1 MTELQIKV
9 LGQPHVTFNHQ
20 SVTGFGTAKTE
31 ALFYFLAVTG
41 QPQTREVLADLF
53 WGEMD
58 EGKAKRNLTKSLS
71 TLRKLVDPYLII
83 ERQTVA
89 FNSDTSVR
97 LDAADF
103 QTRLAA
109 HASTSDAKTLK
120 QAIDLYQ
127 GDFLE
132 GIYVKDSLPFE
143 EWVIN
148 QREHLREL
156 MLDGLETLV
165 NDYLNLNDF
174 ENGLTYAN
182 RLLETDPWRESAH
195 RQMMTLLARSG
206 QRNAALAQYE
216 TCRKILAEEFGVE
229 PTAETTALYERLKTA
244 DAPPPHNLPPQPD
257 AFIGRDIELKQVI
270 ANLNNAN
277 CRLLT
282 LVGPGGV
289 GKTRLAVQGAAHYI
303 QPGALAG
310 AAGFSGGI
318 YLAALAPLV
327 EANTSTGSAWQMLAP
342 AMITALQLPAPGA
355 QDPMTYLVNQ
365 LRQAPPTLL
374 ILDNFE
380 YFIDSADR
388 LDRLLQQA
396 PTLKLLVTS
405 RERLHLRQEWVLELG
420 GLSYPPT
427 EPTVQ
432 FAADESPIANRRLLS
447 PHSLSSIANL
457 QNYSA
462 VALFLERAQQVR
474 GDIELPEDELPA
486 VIRICRLVDGIPL
499 ALELAASLLR
509 LSTCAEIAAGIESN
523 LDFLSSSLRNL
534 PPRHR
539 SLRAMFE
546 HSWSLLPPPEQE
558 VLRRL
563 SVFRGGFQQ
572 EAAKEVAGATLAI
585 LASLIDKSLLRHN
598 PSGRYTLHELLRQ
611 YAWEKLAEIPV
622 EQEATLNRHSHY
634 YANFLQQRGGEYP
647 AADESKVL
655 AELSAE
661 AGNIR
666 AGWQHA
672 IDPAREVTVADINQY
687 WYLGRFEQ
695 AAGLY
700 HKSLAAL
707 RAPSPTWDRGL
718 DLHQQGFAAYQ
729 QGHYAAARQRLTES
743 LAVLGTAA
751 DPLYA
756 ARSKVI
762 LGMIAHDLGELELAE
777 QLLRQSRGELEALGE
792 SRYRGYALTSLG
804 LTLYATGQGY
814 SPEIE
819 SDLRACLAISREV
832 SDRWAVAHTLKNLGL
847 YLSRVAESAGKRDEA
862 RILLQES
869 LTRCQDMSDTWGQVT
884 TLNALGWVMATEGD
898 RVAAADAFRQA
909 IKIGYRE
916 QLTPSVLEALWG
928 LMQSRA
934 DGDGSGQDNHQ
945 SWNAS
950 VVALVAGHPAADQQL
965 RQQVRRQVDKLKQA
979 GHLPEQLMIDH
990 KKNDFILLDDLIGQ
1004 I

>member
-1 MTELQIKV
+1 MTELNIKV
-9 LGQPHVTFNHQ
+9 LGQPHVTLDSQ
-20 SVTGFGTAKTE
+20 AVTGFGTAKTE

-41 QPQTREVLADLF
+41 QAQTREVLADLF

-89 FNSDTSVR
+89 FNSDATVR

-103 QTRLAA
+103 ETRLSAQD
-109 HASTSDAKTLK
+109 STSNPNTLK

-165 NDYLNLNDF
+165 NNYLNENDF
-174 ENGLTYAN
+174 ENGLHYAN

-206 QRNAALAQYE
+206 QRNAALAQYD
-216 TCRKILAEEFGVE
+216 TCRKILDEEFGVE

-289 GKTRLAVQGAAHYI
+289 GKTRLALQGAARYT
-303 QPGALAG
+303 QPGTLAG
-310 AAGFSGGI
+310 ATGFSGGV
-318 YLAALAPLV
+318 YLVALAPLA
-327 EANTSTGSAWQMLAP
+327 ETSPQAGAALQVLVP
-342 AMITALQLPAPGA
+342 AMINALQLPAPGA
-355 QDPMTYLVNQ
+355 QDPMTYLINH

-380 YFIDSADR
+380 YFIESADR

-396 PTLKLLVTS
+396 PNLKLLVTS
-405 RERLHLRQEWVLELG
+405 RERLNLRQEWVLELS
-420 GLSYPPT
+420 GLNYPPT
-427 EPTVQ
+427 EATIPL
-432 FAADESPIANRRLLS
+432 AADESLIANRRFLIPDS
-447 PHSLSSIANL
+447 SSIANP
-457 QNYSA
+457 QKYSA

-474 GDIELPEDELPA
+474 GDVKLPDEEMPA
-486 VIRICRLVDGIPL
+486 VVRICRLVDGMPL

-509 LSTCAEIAAGIESN
+509 LSTCAEIVAGIESN

-534 PPRHR
+534 PARHR

-546 HSWSLLPPPEQE
+546 HSWSLLRPQEQE
-558 VLRRL
+558 ALRRL

-572 EAAKEVAGATLAI
+572 EAAKAVAGATLDI

-598 PSGRYTLHELLRQ
+598 PSGRYNLHELLRQ
-611 YAWEKLAEIPV
+611 YTWTKLSEIPA
-622 EQEATLNRHSHY
+622 EQEATLNRHSRY
-634 YANFLQQRGGEYP
+634 YANFLQQRGGEYS

-672 IDPAREVTVADINQY
+672 IDPSREVIVADINQY

-718 DLHQQGFAAYQ
+718 DLHQQGFSAYQ
-729 QGHYAAARQRLTES
+729 QGHYDAARQRLNES
-743 LAVLGTAA
+743 LSVLGTAV

-756 ARSKVI
+756 ARSGVV
-762 LGMIAHDLGELELAE
+762 LGMIAYDLGELDLAE
-777 QLLRQSRGELEALGE
+777 QLLQQSRSELEALGE
-792 SRYRGYALTSLG
+792 SRYRGYVLTNLG
-804 LTLYATGQGY
+804 LTRYAAGQGY
-814 SPEIE
+814 SAEIE
-819 SDLRACLAISREV
+819 SALRACLAISREV
-832 SDRWAVAHTLKNLGL
+832 NDRWAVAHTLKNLGL
-847 YLSRVAESAGKRDEA
+847 YLSRASEAAGKCGEA
-862 RILLQES
+862 RTLLQES
-869 LTRCQDMSDTWGQVT
+869 LARCQNINDTWGQVT
-884 TLNALGWVMATEGD
+884 TLNALGWVSLTLAD
-898 RVAAADAFRQA
+898 REVADDVFRQA
-909 IKIGYRE
+909 IEIGHNE
-916 QLTPSVLEALWG
+916 QLTPAVLEALWG
-928 LMQSRA
+928 LVQSS
-934 DGDGSGQDNHQ
+934 GDGHDSDQ
-945 SWNAS
+945 SNRPNWAAS
-950 VVALVAGHPAADQQL
+950 VLMLVSEHPAASQPL
-965 RQQVRRQVDKLKQA
+965 RQQVRGQLDRLEQS
-979 GHLPEQLMIDH
+979 GHLPKNLRPNQ
-990 KKNDFILLDDLIGQ
+990 KKNDFILIDDLIGQ